1 MGWNSINEALRRIGN
16 ENSGKWV
23 FLENTFT
30 GTLSTATNGF
40 VKSTTWSTLKEVDV
54 DTFVDVENKSSMDFV
69 EVQDFTAMYPVLKS
83 ATDTAY
89 PDVFTEH
96 GGSLIFNKYASAAA
110 HGKLFTFRGWT
121 LPTQF
126 VTATAT
132 ATCEVP
138 EELEDD
144 LLVNLATFIHL
155 NYEGDSEAGVY
166 YKRVFGDDSVR
177 PSMEGAL
184 ALAKRGY
191 SSQKLN
197 KMRVTYIF
205 GENSKR
211 GRTWIPPTNPYA

>member
-1 MGWNSINEALRRIGN
+1 MEEALRRISN

-23 FLENTFT
+23 WAESSFT
-30 GTLSTATNGF
+30 ATLSTATNVF
-40 VKSTTWSTLKEVDV
+40 PRSLWSTLKSADV
-54 DTFVDVENKSSMDFV
+54 ETFVDVENKTGLNFI
-69 EVQDFTAMYPVLKS
+69 EVQDFTAKYPVLKT

-89 PDVFTEH
+89 PDEFTEH
-96 GGSLIFNKYASAAA
+96 SDSFIFNKYASAAA
-110 HGKLFTFRGWT
+110 HGKLITFKGWT

-132 ATCEVP
+132 ATCEIP

-155 NYEGDSEAGVY
+155 NYEDDSEAGVY

-184 ALAKRGY
+184 QLAKRGY

-197 KMRVTYIF
+197 KMRVIYPF
-205 GENSKR
+205 GENSNR
-211 GRTWIPPTNPYA
+211 ARHWIPPTNPYA